1 MKIGIPIFDLVN
13 TIHLSGVEKYTYN
26 LLVNMI
32 KLDSNNNFIIYQ
44 GFRQEPGR
52 FSEFKTRRVIQRFLP
67 RQMRAIAF
75 GMDRLNILHLP
86 VYFDNIPYLKN
97 GKNILTIHDL
107 VPLFNPEISME
118 GLSDYYNRLKN
129 ELYKIDMFIA
139 VSEHT
144 KKDIMKYLDVPEHKI
159 RVIYEAADESYKPV
173 KDHSGIKKKYGL
185 DKFILS
191 VGTLEPRK
199 NIPNLIKAFGKL
211 NRRDYKL
218 VITGKK
224 GWKYEEIFR
233 LVESLGLGDRIKFL
247 GYILDEELPA
257 LYSAAELFVYPSLYE
272 GFGLPPLEA
281 MACGT
286 PVIVSNRSSLPEVVG
301 DAGILIDPEDTD
313 GIAEAMEKILQ
324 QPSLRKEL
332 SEKGLQQAKKFS
344 WSKCASETIELYKQ
358 IYLQNQSISDI
369 NPC

>member
-129 ELYKIDMFIA
+129 ELYKIDMFIS
-139 VSEHT
+139 VS
-144 KKDIMKYLDVPEHKI
+144 
-159 RVIYEAADESYKPV
+159 
-173 KDHSGIKKKYGL
+173 
-185 DKFILS
+185 
-191 VGTLEPRK
+191 
-199 NIPNLIKAFGKL
+199 
-211 NRRDYKL
+211 
-218 VITGKK
+218 
-224 GWKYEEIFR
+224 
-233 LVESLGLGDRIKFL
+233 
-247 GYILDEELPA
+247 
-257 LYSAAELFVYPSLYE
+257 
-272 GFGLPPLEA
+272 
-281 MACGT
+281 
-286 PVIVSNRSSLPEVVG
+286 
-301 DAGILIDPEDTD
+301 
-313 GIAEAMEKILQ
+313 
-324 QPSLRKEL
+324 
-332 SEKGLQQAKKFS
+332 
-344 WSKCASETIELYKQ
+344 
-358 IYLQNQSISDI
+358 
-369 NPC
+369 